1 MAESTTAQDR
11 VPSTLVAIGLTILAG
26 LLYVAGYALSKS
38 IVTNEGLSPIQL
50 TFLRC
55 AVILV
60 VGLCAAAWPGHRVTW
75 CRLVSPDK
83 AWEQRA
89 AAAAL
94 VVSNALAVLAYALM
108 PVTAASAL
116 GFTAPLMLTLLGG
129 LLLRERVPPSSWLGT
144 LLGFAGMLL
153 IVKPGGE
160 ASGFGIAAAFGGAL
174 TYALYQVLIRR
185 LRDAATTLDTILQV
199 ALVGVVL
206 LAAIVAVDWR
216 PVSARAAAL
225 VLLVTAVQTAALAS
239 IAAALRRG
247 EASRLAP
254 WQFSGLLW
262 AMALDALLLHVI
274 PTLGG
279 LIGGCL
285 VVGGGVLAQLARPS
299 RTAGA
304 PDRDDA
310 KRPPLPRFS
319 RRSLS
324 TKRL

>member
-1 MAESTTAQDR
+1 MTTKTTQDR
-11 VPSTLVAIGLTILAG
+11 DRSTSSAIGLTILSG
-26 LLYVAGYALSKS
+26 LLYVLGYALSKS
-38 IVTNEGLSPIQL
+38 LVANDGLGPLQV

-60 VGLCAAAWPGHRVTW
+60 IGLCAAAWPGSGVTW
-75 CRLVSPDK
+75 HRLLRPDR

-116 GFTAPLMLTLLGG
+116 GFTAPLLLTLLGG
-129 LLLRERVPPSSWLGT
+129 LLLRERVPLGRWLGT

-153 IVKPGGE
+153 IVRPGRE
-160 ASGFGIAAAFGGAL
+160 ASVLGMAAAFGGAL
-174 TYALYQVLIRR
+174 TYAVYQVLIRR

-206 LAAIVAVDWR
+206 LAALVVADWR
-216 PVSARAAAL
+216 PVNAKAAAL
-225 VLLVTAVQTAALAS
+225 ILLVTIVQTAALAS
-239 IAAALRRG
+239 IAAALHRG

-262 AMALDALLLHVI
+262 AMALDALLLQIV

-285 VVGGGVLAQLARPS
+285 VIGGGVLAQM
-299 RTAGA
+299 AG
-304 PDRDDA
+304 
-310 KRPPLPRFS
+310 
-319 RRSLS
+319 RSPAVEAA
-324 TKRL
+324 

>member
-1 MAESTTAQDR
+1 MRSTATRARDG
-11 VPSTLVAIGLTILAG
+11 STPAAVGLTILAG
-26 LLYVAGYALSKS
+26 LLYVLGYALSKS
-38 IVTNEGLSPIQL
+38 LVANDGLTPLQV

-55 AVILV
+55 AVVLV
-60 VGLCAAAWPGHRVTW
+60 GGLGAAAWPGGRVTW
-75 CRLVSPDK
+75 RRLVRPEK

-94 VVSNALAVLAYALM
+94 VVSNALAVLAYALL

-129 LLLRERVPPSSWLGT
+129 LLLRERVPLGRWLGT

-153 IVKPGGE
+153 IVRPGGE
-160 ASGFGIAAAFGGAL
+160 ASMLGIAAAFGGAL
-174 TYALYQVLIRR
+174 TYAVYQVMIRR

-206 LAAIVAVDWR
+206 LAALVAADWR

-239 IAAALRRG
+239 IAAALHRG

-262 AMALDALLLHVI
+262 AMALDALLLQVV

-279 LIGGCL
+279 LVGGGF
-285 VVGGGVLAQLARPS
+285 VIGGGVLAQIAGRP
-299 RTAGA
+299 RTGGA
-304 PDRDDA
+304 A
-310 KRPPLPRFS
+310 
-319 RRSLS
+319 
-324 TKRL
+324 